1 MSTVG
6 KKEVISHSVSPKR
19 DTLVVPPGA
28 RGAESMHPAHVHE
41 PEVKVNPTEPE
52 DIDISKLIIRKKDEK
67 ILKKKQERRALAG
80 KAKNPSSSSS
90 SISSVSSISLSPNE
104 ILEFEEE
111 EKKGKQAKVSP
122 KSLSPRLRL
131 SPLAR
136 GVGAQARRKKSSSS
150 SSSSSSKSPK
160 GRKPLTPR
168 FEKIKARSVS
178 PKGKGKGKE
187 GKEGKEHS
195 GGGTRK
201 KQKRK
206 LLKTHGRK
214 GDELI

>member
-28 RGAESMHPAHVHE
+28 RGAESMHPAHVH
-41 PEVKVNPTEPE
+41 VHEPE
-52 DIDISKLIIRKKDEK
+52 DDSILNISKLIIRKKAAK
-67 ILKKKQERRALAG
+67 MLKKKQERRALAG

-111 EKKGKQAKVSP
+111 EKKGKQAKGSP

-178 PKGKGKGKE
+178 PKRKGK

-206 LLKTHGRK
+206 LCKTHGRK
-214 GDELI
+214 RR

>member
-52 DIDISKLIIRKKDEK
+52 DIDISELIKRKTDEKMRKK
-67 ILKKKQERRALAG
+67 KKERRALAG
-80 KAKNPSSSSS
+80 KAKNP
-90 SISSVSSISLSPNE
+90 
-104 ILEFEEE
+104 
-111 EKKGKQAKVSP
+111 
-122 KSLSPRLRL
+122 
-131 SPLAR
+131 
-136 GVGAQARRKKSSSS
+136 
-150 SSSSSSKSPK
+150 SSSSSKSPK

-206 LLKTHGRK
+206 LRKTHGRK
-214 GDELI
+214 RR

>member
-19 DTLVVPPGA
+19 DMLVVPPGA

-52 DIDISKLIIRKKDEK
+52 YIDISKLIEQKKDEK
-67 ILKKKQERRALAG
+67 ILKKKQEKKSKKQQQQEQGALAG
-80 KAKNPSSSSS
+80 KAKNP
-90 SISSVSSISLSPNE
+90 
-104 ILEFEEE
+104 
-111 EKKGKQAKVSP
+111 
-122 KSLSPRLRL
+122 
-131 SPLAR
+131 
-136 GVGAQARRKKSSSS
+136 
-150 SSSSSSKSPK
+150 SSSSSKSPK

-187 GKEGKEHS
+187 GKEGNEHS

-206 LLKTHGRK
+206 LRKTHSRK
-214 GDELI
+214 RR

>member
-6 KKEVISHSVSPKR
+6 KKEGIDHSVSPKR

-41 PEVKVNPTEPE
+41 PESSE
-52 DIDISKLIIRKKDEK
+52 DESILNISKLIIRKKAAK
-67 ILKKKQERRALAG
+67 MLKKKQERRALAG

-90 SISSVSSISLSPNE
+90 SVSSVSSISLSPNE

-111 EKKGKQAKVSP
+111 EKKGKQAKGSP

-178 PKGKGKGKE
+178 PKRK

-206 LLKTHGRK
+206 LRKTHSRK
-214 GDELI
+214 RR

>member
-6 KKEVISHSVSPKR
+6 KKEVVISRSVSPKR

-41 PEVKVNPTEPE
+41 PEVKVNPAEPE
-52 DIDISKLIIRKKDEK
+52 DIDISKLVKRKKDEK

-111 EKKGKQAKVSP
+111 EKKKQAKVSP

-131 SPLAR
+131 FPLAR
-136 GVGAQARRKKSSSS
+136 GVGAQ
-150 SSSSSSKSPK
+150 
-160 GRKPLTPR
+160 
-168 FEKIKARSVS
+168 E
-178 PKGKGKGKE
+178 
-187 GKEGKEHS
+187 
-195 GGGTRK
+195 
-201 KQKRK
+201 
-206 LLKTHGRK
+206 
-214 GDELI
+214 

>member
-52 DIDISKLIIRKKDEK
+52 DIDISKLIEQKKAAK

-111 EKKGKQAKVSP
+111 QKEKEKQEKVSP

-131 SPLAR
+131 SPLVR
-136 GVGAQARRKKSSSS
+136 GVGAQARRKKS

-178 PKGKGKGKE
+178 PKRK

-206 LLKTHGRK
+206 LRKTHGRK
-214 GDELI
+214 RR